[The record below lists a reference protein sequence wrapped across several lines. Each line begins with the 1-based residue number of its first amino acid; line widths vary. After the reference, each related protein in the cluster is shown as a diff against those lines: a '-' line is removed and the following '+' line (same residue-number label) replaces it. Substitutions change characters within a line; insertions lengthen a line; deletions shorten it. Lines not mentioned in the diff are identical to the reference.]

1 MRYIFGT
8 IDVGLKYP
16 NRGEVPITEG
26 YVDSDFAGDIDT
38 RKSTTGYA
46 LKVFGNLVSWRA
58 NLQLVMALSTNE
70 VEYIAES
77 EAVKEAMWLKDL
89 VSKLFQV
96 KKLKTTIIH
105 CDNQS
110 AVSLSKNHVYHD
122 RTKLWMSSSTS
133 FEI

>member
-1 MRYIFGT
+1 MANPSKRHWETAKWVLRYIFGT

-77 EAVKEAMWLKDL
+77 EAVKEREGETRAQHLID
-89 VSKLFQV
+89 S
-96 KKLKTTIIH
+96 
-105 CDNQS
+105 
-110 AVSLSKNHVYHD
+110 
-122 RTKLWMSSSTS
+122 
-133 FEI
+133 